1 MEKRVPHDYIYHAE
15 IQYEGET
22 AMRFTCAVGNTLDDL
37 FKDIDNEMLEHQ
49 ERYPE
54 IVQVIRAT
62 ALAWWRG
69 LDSTYR
75 KDLLFSWANRPR
87 DLKVKTSSIVIERI
101 FIKWLTAE
109 RGNK

>member
-1 MEKRVPHDYIYHAE
+1 MEKIVPHDYKYHAE

-54 IVQVIRAT
+54 IVQVIKNPNSYNT
-62 ALAWWRG
+62 
-69 LDSTYR
+69 DCT
-75 KDLLFSWANRPR
+75 KF
-87 DLKVKTSSIVIERI
+87 VID
-101 FIKWLTAE
+101 KYYS